1 MKKEYLHGKCPE
13 HPVQFV
19 DGKGVVEVA
28 KSTIEG
34 AGQGVFN
41 THEKDTIPVGT
52 MFGPYTGKFIKKA
65 NYKKESG
72 FGWELNDEVYYGKV
86 IGVVDPGTKP
96 DPERDW
102 LAYVN
107 SACYLWQQ
115 NIVAVQYQGEIWYR
129 VVQPIAPGEELLT
142 HYGEAYSKTLG
153 IDKNFRLTKEEVAAL
168 NARVAKEASKV
179 KEVKKNK
186 ARGKSGL
193 GSNPSFVPHAAKVR
207 LVVPSGDSTTAP
219 AGATRMMGALA
230 KDRTLAF
237 FNCADCQAVFGH
249 PVGLENHIKWNSKKG
264 EMKCGKEKAKR
275 DPNKEKKF
283 QCKTCDKSFSSRE
296 GKHVHEKTAHSGVRY
311 KCETCDKVFKQ
322 KSSMERHLRTVH
334 AQGYVLA

>member
-1 MKKEYLHGKCPE
+1 MTIPDVKKEYLHGKCPE

-34 AGQGVFN
+34 AGQGVFS
-41 THEKDTIPVGT
+41 TQEKDNIPVGT
-52 MFGPYTGKFIKKA
+52 MFGPYTGNFIKQA

-72 FGWELNDEVYYGKV
+72 FGWELNDEVKGKVKV

-107 SACYLWQQ
+107 SACYMWQQ

-168 NARVAKEASKV
+168 NAQRGV
-179 KEVKKNK
+179 KGQGGQEEQ
-186 ARGKSGL
+186 S
-193 GSNPSFVPHAAKVR
+193 
-207 LVVPSGDSTTAP
+207 
-219 AGATRMMGALA
+219 
-230 KDRTLAF
+230 
-237 FNCADCQAVFGH
+237 Q
-249 PVGLENHIKWNSKKG
+249 
-264 EMKCGKEKAKR
+264 GKEWIGKQPLICA
-275 DPNKEKKF
+275 
-283 QCKTCDKSFSSRE
+283 TCCQTE
-296 GKHVHEKTAHSGVRY
+296 VSG
-311 KCETCDKVFKQ
+311 
-322 KSSMERHLRTVH
+322 
-334 AQGYVLA
+334 AIW